1 MSSKVLILG
10 SRGMLGTDL
19 VKIFADKSD
28 VVAWDRED
36 IDVTQEAEVMSKIIP
51 LEPQLIINA
60 TGYTNVDGA
69 EDDAASAFLLNGV
82 SVDYLVKAAASLGA
96 KLIHFSTEYVFD
108 GTNQAGYKEDVA
120 TNPLNVYGQ
129 SKAAGEK
136 YIVGYGNGYL
146 IRSSWLFG
154 HAPQRGKPRGLNFI
168 DAVIKLSQEQP
179 EVKIVNDQFGK
190 PTATK
195 DLAVA
200 TYNLWH
206 SNNQPGIY
214 HIVNEGVATWYD
226 VAKEVFL
233 LENITIPLVGIAS
246 ADYPVKA
253 TRPQHAVLLN
263 TKLPHLRTWQE
274 ALKEYLS

>member
-108 GTNQAGYKEDVA
+108 GTNQAGYKED
-120 TNPLNVYGQ
+120 
-129 SKAAGEK
+129 
-136 YIVGYGNGYL
+136 
-146 IRSSWLFG
+146 
-154 HAPQRGKPRGLNFI
+154 
-168 DAVIKLSQEQP
+168 
-179 EVKIVNDQFGK
+179 
-190 PTATK
+190 
-195 DLAVA
+195 
-200 TYNLWH
+200 
-206 SNNQPGIY
+206 
-214 HIVNEGVATWYD
+214 
-226 VAKEVFL
+226 
-233 LENITIPLVGIAS
+233 
-246 ADYPVKA
+246 
-253 TRPQHAVLLN
+253 
-263 TKLPHLRTWQE
+263 
-274 ALKEYLS
+274 